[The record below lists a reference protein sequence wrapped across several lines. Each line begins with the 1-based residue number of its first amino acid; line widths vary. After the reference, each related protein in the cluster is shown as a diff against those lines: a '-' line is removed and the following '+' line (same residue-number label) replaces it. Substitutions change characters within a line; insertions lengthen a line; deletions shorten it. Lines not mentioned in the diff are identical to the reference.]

1 MGMSSE
7 DEYETGESGA
17 SKTIPCQAGSL
28 KKGGYAILKG
38 KPCKIQEITTSK
50 AGKHGHAKASIVGTD
65 IFTDK
70 KYEDSCPTSHNMD
83 VPIVVGKE
91 YTLLD
96 IQSDGYVSL
105 MEDDGSV
112 KENIKLLDEYDFTS
126 TVKTLF
132 ANGKDLLLTIISA
145 MGEEKIVAYREATN

>member
-70 KYEDSCPTSHNMD
+70 KIRRFLPYFSQHGRPYRCQKGVHSF
-83 VPIVVGKE
+83 
-91 YTLLD
+91 
-96 IQSDGYVSL
+96 GYP
-105 MEDDGSV
+105 
-112 KENIKLLDEYDFTS
+112 K
-126 TVKTLF
+126 
-132 ANGKDLLLTIISA
+132 
-145 MGEEKIVAYREATN
+145 